1 MKCIHFYNPE
11 NRIVRLADD
20 EAEQAVLSK
29 RAHYVSKSEWKRK
42 VRDLPLELVTQNA
55 KRRAVA

>member
-11 NRIVRLADD
+11 NRIVRVADD
-20 EAEQAVLSK
+20 EAEQAVLSR

-42 VRDLPLELVTQNA
+42 VRDLPLELVQHIS
-55 KRRAVA
+55 KRKVA